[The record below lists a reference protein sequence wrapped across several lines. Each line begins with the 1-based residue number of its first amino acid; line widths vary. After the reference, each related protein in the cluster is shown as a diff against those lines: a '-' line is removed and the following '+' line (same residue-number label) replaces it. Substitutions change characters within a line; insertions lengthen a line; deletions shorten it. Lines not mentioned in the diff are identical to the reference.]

1 MIFSV
6 PTPDAKEIWRLKMV
20 GERKAAAKSRPDAGI
35 HAARIFL
42 DNIPVRESSV
52 VALYH
57 PIKDELD
64 TKPLASELLGRGYL
78 IALPVVVKKQAPL
91 IFRKFRHG
99 DPLEEGA
106 YGVPVPTEAAAEVL
120 PDIIVAPLLGF
131 DRAGGRLGYG
141 GGFYDR
147 TLEQLRSQKALL
159 AVGYAY
165 GAQEVDAVPL
175 SRQDQRLDWIVSER
189 GAIRTRE
196 ESAN

>member
-6 PTPDAKEIWRLKMV
+6 PTPDAKEIWRLKMA

-91 IFRKFRHG
+91 IFREFRHG

-147 TLEQLRSQKALL
+147 TLAALKAHHDIF
-159 AVGYAY
+159 ACGVAYA
-165 GAQEVDAVPL
+165 GQEAASLPTDEH
-175 SRQDQRLDWIVSER
+175 DHRLDGILTQ
-189 GAIRTRE
+189 AYFK
-196 ESAN
+196 AF